1 MTYGRG
7 ILLQESTGIMERK
20 MPFIIDFFY
29 FCWAL
34 PVALYLMLVF
44 ELIRLPYYY
53 QRWKQ
58 K

>member
-1 MTYGRG
+1 
-7 ILLQESTGIMERK
+7 MERK